1 MKYNNPYIKVT
12 WEDTPENFTPE
23 RINRVKAYFQEK
35 YNTKSIKVLTKT
47 LTNVENTKLK
57 SLEVSDSILD
67 PLYQKTLMKDYIKE
81 NKIDIK
87 WELLDR
93 LDNKVNE
100 ELDKKD
106 STKVRYNKWFFKKV
120 EFSNFLSYGD
130 NNVIN
135 YEDLGG
141 ITAIE
146 SNPKNFGGK
155 CVDED
160 TTIEIEYDEK
170 QIISYLGFLPDELK

>member
-1 MKYNNPYIKVT
+1 MNYNNPYIKVT
-12 WEDTPENFTPE
+12 WEDVPESFTPE
-23 RINRVKAYFQEK
+23 RINRVKTYFQRK
-35 YNTKSIKVLTKT
+35 YNTKYVKVITKSLTQ
-47 LTNVENTKLK
+47 VENAKLK

-67 PLYQKTLMKDYIKE
+67 PQYQKLLMKDFIKE
-81 NKIDIK
+81 NKIEIK

-100 ELDKKD
+100 ELDKKI

-130 NNVIN
+130 GNTID
-135 YEDLGG
+135 YQELGG

-146 SNPKNFGGK
+146 STPRNFGGK

-160 TTIEIEYDEK
+160 TIINIQFNESEIIK
-170 QIISYLGFLPDELK
+170 KIGFLPEELK

>member
-1 MKYNNPYIKVT
+1 MNYNNPYIKVT
-12 WEDTPENFTPE
+12 WEDVPESFTPE
-23 RINRVKAYFQEK
+23 RINRVKAYFQRK
-35 YNTKSIKVLTKT
+35 YNTKYVKVITKSLTQ
-47 LTNVENTKLK
+47 VENAKLK

-67 PLYQKTLMKDYIKE
+67 PQYQKSLMKDFIKE

-100 ELDKKD
+100 ELDKKIT
-106 STKVRYNKWFFKKV
+106 TKVRYNKWFFKKV

-130 NNVIN
+130 GNTIN
-135 YEDLGG
+135 YEELGG

-146 SNPKNFGGK
+146 STPRNFGGK

-160 TTIEIEYDEK
+160 TIINIQFNESEIIK
-170 QIISYLGFLPDELK
+170 KIGFLPEELK